1 MVADLA
7 RTVADLVQAV
17 RQGQGALLMAM
28 DGVPVEQ
35 AGSTGGGNLEAV
47 AGEYAG
53 LLQQAK
59 ALAAE
64 LHCGEPRLFSVRGT
78 SRQLVFAFV
87 PGNLVLAAEAG
98 PEGLHAQMR
107 HAIIRAAGQLGEL

>member
-1 MVADLA
+1 
-7 RTVADLVQAV
+7 
-17 RQGQGALLMAM
+17 MAM

-35 AGSTGGGNLEAV
+35 AGSAGGGDLEAV

-53 LLQQAK
+53 PLRQAK
-59 ALAAE
+59 ALATE

-78 SRQLVFAFV
+78 NRQFVFAFV
-87 PGNLVLAAEAG
+87 PGDLVLAAEAG
-98 PEGLHAQMR
+98 PAGLSAQMR